1 MEDYIVDV
9 KQGNIQ
15 GEKTLSDP
23 VLKDI
28 RDEWGWVKFALED
41 LKSQIPSITWRVED
55 VYAECLYGHALLY
68 TAEEGF
74 VITNVITDQ
83 YTKERTLH
91 FWICW
96 AEVLGGQNV
105 IKYLPFFE
113 NVAKQLE
120 CKYLEVWTPVDQL
133 EVYLKENGWSLD
145 TRVFTRRI
153 DE

>member
-1 MEDYIVDV
+1 MEEKPV
-9 KQGNIQ
+9 NIQ
-15 GEKTLSDP
+15 GGKVLSDP

-28 RDEWGWVKFALED
+28 RDEWDWVKFALED
-41 LKSQIPSITWRVED
+41 LKSQIPSLTWRVED
-55 VYAECLYGHALLY
+55 VYAECLYGHALFY

-74 VITNVITDQ
+74 VIINVITDQ

-96 AEVLGGQNV
+96 AEVLGGHNV

-153 DE
+153 NE